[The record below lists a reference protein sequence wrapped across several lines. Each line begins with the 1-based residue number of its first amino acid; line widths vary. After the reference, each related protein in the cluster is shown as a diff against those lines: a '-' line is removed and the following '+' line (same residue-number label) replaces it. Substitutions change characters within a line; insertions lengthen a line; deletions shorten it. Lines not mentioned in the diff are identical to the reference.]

1 MRVGLLPRQCVSCP
15 EQPPACTCSAQ
26 QSCILISQSCNA
38 CPTFTCQASASPS
51 PSGSSDSGISPS
63 VLAGSIAAVLLV
75 LVGALLVFFLY
86 RRRQRARRA
95 GDAAAPSKPDVP
107 APAAA
112 VLNRPDPIEKSPSNP
127 EAERPQSPI
136 ASVIDVSPQSVHA
149 SGTFEHPPTPG
160 KQPSANPF
168 DDVQS
173 IQTVTTHTNGTNVI
187 PIALA
192 SSDSTSGVPR
202 SESGISSQSSPVRPA
217 RPSELSLDGSQSLE
231 SLREP
236 SPRYAQ
242 SQRSGSSHMS
252 CMSGASYSSE
262 FLNEAPMIVTQGQGA
277 VRQVLGK
284 VKAEVIQTSAAST
297 PTSMDSLKPPS
308 TVSRP
313 SFRSPLAA
321 TSFGPADVVEETEEE
336 NEANRSDPFD
346 DHNRSVSRGPSEI
359 SNKSRPASG
368 ISLEVPNLPWTRK
381 DRSSRPD
388 SLSTQAGSIIDIS
401 SATRVNVGL
410 ADKLDQKSPYRT
422 TMGKLVS
429 PGSVPTAGQSSSLE
443 QQQQMALA
451 HAQAQARAHG
461 LEKARRVSGTS
472 VVSTTST
479 RADSILESFP
489 FVPPSPIASRP
500 VRSPPR
506 SPLYQQASSPTI
518 QSNVPTPPPVP
529 SSSLTASQQPG
540 TLEAHESSLPPLTPP
555 PSRRMLGMSTA
566 SELST
571 ASSGLGNFTFH
582 IDQGVGESNLPSPN
596 LQERQR
602 ASLDTLA
609 LMSDLSSYPL
619 SYDGDEH
626 GNLPPL
632 PKT

>member
-1 MRVGLLPRQCVSCP
+1 MFFRQVVQRMSHLHLPRD
-15 EQPPACTCSAQ
+15 
-26 QSCILISQSCNA
+26 
-38 CPTFTCQASASPS
+38 
-51 PSGSSDSGISPS
+51 GSSASGISAGA
-63 VLAGSIAAVLLV
+63 LAGSVVAVLLT

-95 GDAAAPSKPDVP
+95 GDTVVQPKSDVP

-112 VLNRPDPIEKSPSNP
+112 VLNRPDPIEKSPCKP
-127 EAERPQSPI
+127 EAERPQSPVT
-136 ASVIDVSPQSVHA
+136 SVIDVSPQSIHA
-149 SGTFEHPPTPG
+149 SGNTENPPAG
-160 KQPSANPF
+160 NPSVNPF
-168 DDVQS
+168 DDIQS

-192 SSDSTSGVPR
+192 SSDSTSSAPR
-202 SESGISSQSSPVRPA
+202 SESGILPPSSPVRPA
-217 RPSELSLDGSQSLE
+217 RPSDLSLDGSQAPE

-242 SQRSGSSHMS
+242 SQRSGSSRVS

-284 VKAEVIQTSAAST
+284 VKAEVIQTGAST

-308 TVSRP
+308 AASRP
-313 SFRSPLAA
+313 SIRSPLAA
-321 TSFGPADVVEETEEE
+321 TSFGPADVVEEAEEE
-336 NEANRSDPFD
+336 NEANRGDPFD

-359 SNKSRPASG
+359 SNKSRPA
-368 ISLEVPNLPWTRK
+368 
-381 DRSSRPD
+381 
-388 SLSTQAGSIIDIS
+388 IS
-401 SATRVNVGL
+401 S
-410 ADKLDQKSPYRT
+410 
-422 TMGKLVS
+422 
-429 PGSVPTAGQSSSLE
+429 GSVPPTGQSTSLE

-472 VVSTTST
+472 VVSTAST

-506 SPLYQQASSPTI
+506 SPLYQQASSATAQPK
-518 QSNVPTPPPVP
+518 VPMPPPVP
-529 SSSLTASQQPG
+529 ASSLTVSQQPG
-540 TLEAHESSLPPLTPP
+540 AVEGNESTLPPLTPP

-571 ASSGLGNFTFH
+571 ASSGLGNFPFQ
-582 IDQGVGESNLPSPN
+582 IDHGGAEGSAPSSNL
-596 LQERQR
+596 QGRQR

-619 SYDGDEH
+619 GYDRDEH
-626 GNLPPL
+626 DSLPPL